1 MHAAAVEFSGVN
13 RRFGSRLAVTDVSF
27 SVAPGESFA
36 LVGVNGAGKTTLLR
50 CMLDYCRADRGE
62 IRIFGVPSTQAL
74 ARRQLAWLPEHFSP
88 PYYLTGRDY
97 LRYHAALRAAAHDEP
112 AARAQLDELD
122 FDPEALDRPARTF
135 SKGMLQKL
143 GLAACLLARRPLTV
157 LDEPMSGLDPLARSR
172 VRTALERLRRQG
184 FSVVFSSHALEDVAA
199 SCDRLAVIHQGRLAF
214 LGTPAALVERFAP
227 EAGTSP
233 PETGLERA
241 FLRCIGQPP
250 A

>member
-1 MHAAAVEFSGVN
+1 MHSAAVEFSGVN
-13 RRFGSRLAVTDVSF
+13 RRFGGRQAVADVSF

-36 LVGVNGAGKTTLLR
+36 LIGVNGAGKTTLLR
-50 CMLDYCRADRGE
+50 CLLDYCRADRGE
-62 IRIFGVPSTQAL
+62 IRIFGVPSTQAF

-97 LRYHAALRAAAHDEP
+97 LRYHTALRAAAHDEP
-112 AARAQLDELD
+112 AARAQLEELD

-172 VRTALERLRRQG
+172 VRTALDRLRRQG
-184 FSVVFSSHALEDVAA
+184 CTVLFSSHALEDVSAL
-199 SCDRLAVIHQGRLAF
+199 CDRLAVIHQGRLAF
-214 LGTPAALVERFAP
+214 LGTPAALVGRFAP
-227 EAGTSP
+227 RVPASTRESL
-233 PETGLERA
+233 LEQS
-241 FLRCIGQPP
+241 FLRCIGPP
-250 A
+250 TE